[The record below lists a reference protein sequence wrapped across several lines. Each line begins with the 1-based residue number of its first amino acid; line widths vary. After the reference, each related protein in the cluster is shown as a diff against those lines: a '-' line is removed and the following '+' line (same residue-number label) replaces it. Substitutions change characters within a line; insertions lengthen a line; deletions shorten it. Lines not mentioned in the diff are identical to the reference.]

1 MSHQPRSGQR
11 IEVDLPVEVRWKS
24 RSGTYRH
31 VQGRTYNISGSGLF
45 VTLPI
50 RPRLK
55 TPVTIRVL
63 LPSEITHVPVEILC
77 QGRVVRW
84 DQKGPRRGL
93 GAIID
98 DYELRQVKHES

>member
-11 IEVDLPVEVRWKS
+11 IEVELPVEVSWKS
-24 RSGTYRH
+24 GSGTYRH
-31 VQGRTYNISGSGLF
+31 VHGKTYNISGNGLF
-45 VTLPI
+45 VTVPI

-55 TPVTIRVL
+55 TPVTITVS
-63 LPSEITHVPVEILC
+63 LPSEITQVPVEILC

-84 DQKGPRRGL
+84 DQQGQRRGL

-98 DYELRQVKHES
+98 DYELRRAKH